1 MCDFPWPFLSTG
13 GSMPFLIATSW
24 YLVDSSVILVPLLET
39 RPPKLR
45 YPGTVIPKFH
55 QGRFSLGRNFGRTL
69 SINWQPSSTMITN
82 FIGLGPRLRLLR
94 NIQKPTSAEWRPWHC
109 DILFSISNGWPFGV
123 GIKSSPEKLESPKV
137 MPSPALTR
145 MAPSETYGAP
155 IIGSHLHHSR
165 HSPGLFWSKARRTLW
180 VLYKGRPRHTV
191 LLVSEGASS
200 TSSLIGCRTPSE
212 DEETKT
218 SQEIKR
224 SQDYIENMSNLLTLL
239 LCHVFVW

>member
-1 MCDFPWPFLSTG
+1 
-13 GSMPFLIATSW
+13 
-24 YLVDSSVILVPLLET
+24 
-39 RPPKLR
+39 
-45 YPGTVIPKFH
+45 
-55 QGRFSLGRNFGRTL
+55 
-69 SINWQPSSTMITN
+69 MITN

-123 GIKSSPEKLESPKV
+123 GIKSSLEKLESPKV

-165 HSPGLFWSKARRTLW
+165 HSPGLFWSK
-180 VLYKGRPRHTV
+180 GRIHCGCYTKVDLVRHTV